1 MACLLL
7 GFCLRVRLIPFVISL
22 KCAGHRTR
30 AKPNKERSSFDSA
43 LSKSVKFTIFWRLH
57 QALASYSF
65 LDIVEGLLL
74 FAFQPAKQ
82 DWSSILELHFIAV
95 CCTNIPTWLAMP
107 RYRPSP
113 LSLSCDSL
121 QAQHQQTSPL
131 PIFPPRHTSN
141 MGILCKLGLVL
152 QVGPNRAL
160 PPPEDIYLE
169 KLHRRQPYLKIP
181 DCWAY
186 GNAVSK
192 TK

>member
-7 GFCLRVRLIPFVISL
+7 GCCLRVRLIPFVISL

-30 AKPNKERSSFDSA
+30 AKPNKSA
-43 LSKSVKFTIFWRLH
+43 VLSTRPFQNRLNSRYFWRLH
-57 QALASYSF
+57 QALTSHSF

-82 DWSSILELHFIAV
+82 DWSNILELHFIAV

-131 PIFPPRHTSN
+131 PIFRQ
-141 MGILCKLGLVL
+141 GIL
-152 QVGPNRAL
+152 AT
-160 PPPEDIYLE
+160 
-169 KLHRRQPYLKIP
+169 
-181 DCWAY
+181 WAFY
-186 GNAVSK
+186 VNWDWYYK
-192 TK
+192 